1 MPGDFFQ
8 DPIPPGDAYVL
19 ATVVRVFDDDL
30 AAQLLMRIRGAMKD
44 GGRVV
49 LMDFVHPPGPL
60 VAPYGLA
67 DLSAM
72 AVYGGRDRSAAE
84 FAKLFETA
92 GLRCTRVVETGE
104 VHSWVEAV
112 SA

>member
-1 MPGDFFQ
+1 
-8 DPIPPGDAYVL
+8 
-19 ATVVRVFDDDL
+19 
-30 AAQLLMRIRGAMKD
+30 
-44 GGRVV
+44 
-49 LMDFVHPPGPL
+49 
-60 VAPYGLA
+60 
-67 DLSAM
+67 M